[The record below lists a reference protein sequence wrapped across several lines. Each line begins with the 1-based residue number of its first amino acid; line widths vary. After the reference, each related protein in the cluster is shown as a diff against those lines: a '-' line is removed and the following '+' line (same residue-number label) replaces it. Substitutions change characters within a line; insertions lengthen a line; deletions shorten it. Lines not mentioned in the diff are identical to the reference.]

1 MDIMH
6 HGKMML
12 LEVDVLIQEE
22 VENKEENV

>member
-12 LEVDVLIQEE
+12 LEVDVLIQKE